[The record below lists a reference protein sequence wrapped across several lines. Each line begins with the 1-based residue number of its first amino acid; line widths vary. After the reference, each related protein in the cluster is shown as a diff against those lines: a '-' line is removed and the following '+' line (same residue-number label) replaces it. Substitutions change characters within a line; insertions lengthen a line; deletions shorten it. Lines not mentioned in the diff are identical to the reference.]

1 MKARAILGMGAGAVS
16 VVFLFLVLL
25 VNDAQSSPDT
35 REDANAVQFPPC
47 RAIEKMRSPAWNN
60 SGGPSLPIDRSLLYV
75 PSTTSYFNAASLG
88 PMVRDAASC
97 SFAALEEFESDPTN
111 LYYWGKGAHS
121 AFDAVRAQA
130 AHLLGCSPD
139 ELALTS
145 STTESLNLVGEGLVS
160 SGYFKPSGDDWILT
174 TDQEHDGGVS
184 VWRHWIDAGFLAGI
198 HKVALPV
205 GASFTATSVVGAFRS
220 ALEFAKAAGR
230 KISVISVSHV
240 LTTTGARLPL
250 SELSALAHD
259 VGALLV
265 VDGAQGA
272 GNVHLDLEESGVDAY
287 TVSAHK
293 WLLAP
298 TGSGLLYIRTGEAQ
312 KKIKPALLDGG
323 FKAYKRSGGTVPYQT
338 IAGFKYALDVFNAI
352 GGTRATEEHAA
363 RLRDRTRRG
372 IVELAVRY
380 EGLKILS
387 PTDEDVSSSLLTISL
402 PSQFS
407 KKDVNHRLHEEYD
420 MVVKELHDMEG
431 GSPLIQNC
439 LRLSHHIYTDE
450 SDVDT
455 FLNAL
460 EVILDSMSAEDGDS

>member
-1 MKARAILGMGAGAVS
+1 MGAGAVS
-16 VVFLFLVLL
+16 VVFLFLALL
-25 VNDAQSSPDT
+25 VNEVQSSSNTKD
-35 REDANAVQFPPC
+35 DAVQFPACP
-47 RAIEKMRSPAWNN
+47 AIETMRSTAGNSVQPA
-60 SGGPSLPIDRSLLYV
+60 SLPIDRSLLYV
-75 PSTTSYFNAASLG
+75 PPTTSYLNAASLG
-88 PMVRDAASC
+88 PMVRAAATC
-97 SFAALEEFESDPTN
+97 SFSALEEFERDPTN

-130 AHLLGCSPD
+130 ANLLGCSAD

-145 STTESLNLVGEGLVS
+145 STTEGLNLVGEGLVS
-160 SGYFKPSGDDWILT
+160 SGYFKPDGDDWILT

-184 VWRHWIDAGFLAGI
+184 VWRHWVDAGFLAGI
-198 HKVALPV
+198 DKVALPV
-205 GASFTATSVVGAFRS
+205 GADLTTTSVVDAFRS
-220 ALEFAKAAGR
+220 ALENAIALGR
-230 KISVISVSHV
+230 KVSVVSVSHV

-250 SELSALAHD
+250 SELSALAHKA
-259 VGALLV
+259 GALLV

-272 GNVHLDLEESGVDAY
+272 GNVHIDLEESGVDVY

-298 TGSGLLYIRTGEAQ
+298 TGSGLLYIRSGDAH
-312 KKIKPALLDGG
+312 KKITPALLDGG

-338 IAGFKYALDVFNAI
+338 IAGFKYALDVFDAV
-352 GGTRATEEHAA
+352 GGTRSTEAHAA

-387 PTDEDVSSSLLTISL
+387 PTDEDVSSSLLTISF
-402 PSQFS
+402 PPQFS
-407 KKDVNHRLHEEYD
+407 NKDVNHRLHEEYD
-420 MVVKELHDMEG
+420 MVIKQVHDGEG

-439 LRLSHHIYTDE
+439 LRLSHHIYTNE
-450 SDVDT
+450 SDVDK
-455 FLNAL
+455 FLKAL

>member
-1 MKARAILGMGAGAVS
+1 MGAGTVS
-16 VVFLFLVLL
+16 VLLFLFLALL
-25 VNDAQSSPDT
+25 INDVQSSSDT
-35 REDANAVQFPPC
+35 KDDAVKFPTC
-47 RAIEKMRSPAWNN
+47 QAIETMRPVA
-60 SGGPSLPIDRSLLYV
+60 GHAASLPIDRSLLYV
-75 PSTTSYFNAASLG
+75 PPTTSYLNAASLG
-88 PMVRDAASC
+88 PMLRAAASC
-97 SFAALEEFESDPTN
+97 SFSVLEEFERDPTN

-121 AFDAVRAQA
+121 AFDAVREQA
-130 AHLLGCSPD
+130 ANLLGCSAE

-145 STTESLNLVGEGLVS
+145 STTEGLNLVGEGLVS
-160 SGYFKPSGDDWILT
+160 SGYFKPGGDDGWILT

-184 VWRHWIDAGFLAGI
+184 VWRHWIDGGFLAGI
-198 HKVALPV
+198 EKVPLPV
-205 GASFTATSVVGAFRS
+205 GADFMATSVVDAFRS
-220 ALEFAKAAGR
+220 ALEDAEAAGR
-230 KISVISVSHV
+230 NVRVVSVSHV

-250 SELSALAHD
+250 SELSALAHEA
-259 VGALLV
+259 GALLV

-272 GNVHLDLEESGVDAY
+272 GNVHVDLEASGVDAY

-298 TGSGLLYIRTGEAQ
+298 TGSGLLYIRSGDAQ

-338 IAGFKYALDVFNAI
+338 IAGFKYALDVFDAV
-352 GGTRATEEHAA
+352 GGTRATEAHAA
-363 RLRDRTRRG
+363 TLRDRTRRG

-387 PTDEDVSSSLLTISL
+387 PTDKDVSSSLLTISF
-402 PSQFS
+402 PPQFS
-407 KKDVNHRLHEEYD
+407 NKDVNHRLHEEYNI
-420 MVVKELHDMEG
+420 VIKQVHDGEG

-455 FLNAL
+455 FLHAL
-460 EVILDSMSAEDGDS
+460 EVILDSMSAEDGDM